1 MKAVTATLL
10 LALPVSVAS
19 GAETTHAAGPA
30 QLDTRVETALKSAGL
45 AYVDDDGDFR
55 LVYQVGGGRSQ
66 AVWVASST
74 AKITRLEYRD
84 VWSLAYR
91 GDGQVP
97 PEMARHLLIENARMV
112 LGAWQVN
119 QAQDRYL
126 VVFLAQLPADAD
138 AASLQEVVE
147 AVALSTDRMEKELT
161 GADEF

>member
-1 MKAVTATLL
+1 MKAVTA
-10 LALPVSVAS
+10 ALCLVSCTSVALA
-19 GAETTHAAGPA
+19 AEPTPVAGTA
-30 QLDTRVETALKSAGL
+30 RLDTRVASALESAGL
-45 AYVDDDGDFR
+45 AYADDDGDFR
-55 LVYQVGGGRSQ
+55 LIYQVGGGRSQ

-74 AKITRLEYRD
+74 ARITRLEYRD

-97 PEMARHLLIENARMV
+97 LEMARRLLTENARMV

-161 GADEF
+161 SADEF